1 MPQMKAV
8 ESVLEHLFDRGACL
22 LPAYLLIN
30 EVMKTNPDG
39 KNFPHWV
46 GHFSSYTA
54 DAVEIYK

>member
-8 ESVLEHLFDRGACL
+8 ESVLEHLFDRSACL

-46 GHFSSYTA
+46 IGYSSCKINA
-54 DAVEIYK
+54 HN